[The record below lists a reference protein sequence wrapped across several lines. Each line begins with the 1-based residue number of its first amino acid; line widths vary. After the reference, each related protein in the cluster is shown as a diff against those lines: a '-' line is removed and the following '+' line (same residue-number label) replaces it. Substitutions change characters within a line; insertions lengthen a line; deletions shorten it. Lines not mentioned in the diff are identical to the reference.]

1 MTLTRAESLFKYIQ
15 FSLIHLFSIDIGRFD
30 FDLIQ
35 LIAGNLEDIAVE
47 YNEVGAVA
55 GGEDAGVGE
64 A

>member
-30 FDLIQ
+30 FDLIE
-35 LIAGNLEDIAVE
+35 IRTGNLEDIAVE
-47 YNEVGAVA
+47 YDEVSTVA

-64 A
+64 T